1 MSENGNNAILALAPA
16 AGTGIGKELAARLLR
31 REDFMGLLEEAAV
44 AALTAMQQQRW
55 NPVAK
60 QWEPSQPDA
69 RTRLGALLGLMAQ
82 LEGEPVRRIVHQ
94 HLGGGGVLDLH
105 AVLRDSPELREV
117 LARELQNAKGPG
129 ERSREHFA
137 SKRAAK
143 AKKAAEVMVVDGGV

>member
-1 MSENGNNAILALAPA
+1 M
-16 AGTGIGKELAARLLR
+16 AGSGIGKQLAEKLLER
-31 REDFMGLLEEAAV
+31 DDFLRLLEEAVV
-44 AALTAMQQQRW
+44 AALQANLQPRW
-55 NPVAK
+55 DPNAK
-60 QWEPSQPDA
+60 AWAPAVPDA
-69 RTRLGALLGLMAQ
+69 KTRLAAVLGLMAQ

-137 SKRAAK
+137 AKRAA
-143 AKKAAEVMVVDGGV
+143 KAAEVMVVDGGV

>member
-16 AGTGIGKELAARLLR
+16 AGTGIGKELAARLLK
-31 REDFMGLLEEAAV
+31 REDFMRLLEDAAV
-44 AALTAMQQQRW
+44 AALTAMQNPRW

-69 RTRLGALLGLMAQ
+69 KTRLGALLGLMAQ

-105 AVLRDSPELREV
+105 TVLKDSPELREV

-137 SKRAAK
+137 AKRAAK
-143 AKKAAEVMVVDGGV
+143 AKAAEVMVVDEGVQ